1 VNLPLHIATR
11 YLFSK
16 KKHNAIN
23 VVSLVSVLGVA
34 TAVAALVCVLS
45 VYNGFQ
51 QLLGS
56 LYSRIDPQIKIKVVE
71 GKTFTLDQRAFQD
84 LRKDPSV
91 AVFCEVLEENA
102 LLQYKNAQTSVTIK
116 GVSENYNKLTQI
128 DDLMVSGT
136 FTLTDQNFR
145 YAAIGAGLSSILG
158 TGGSYVEPITINAPR
173 RIGSINMA
181 NPASSFT
188 TLDVL
193 ICGSFEVNQGEYDN
207 RLALVPLSLAREL
220 FDYTNEVSSIEI
232 KLKEG
237 ADAQRCKKSFS
248 KMLGPNYQVL
258 TLDEQ
263 KADVY
268 RINRIEKWMT
278 FLILSFILL
287 IALFNVI
294 GSLSML
300 ILEKMDDAKTLHR
313 LGASQKKLRRIF
325 IIEGWL
331 IALIGALLGLF
342 IGSIL
347 CLLQQRFGLLKLGGG
362 GNFIV
367 DAYPVRLM
375 IKDLAL
381 IFATVFAVSI
391 PTTWWPVQAYLR
403 KSDKK

>member
-1 VNLPLHIATR
+1 MNLPLHIATR

-23 VVSLVSVLGVA
+23 IVSLVSVLGVA

-71 GKTFTLDQRAFQD
+71 GKTFTLDNRSFQD
-84 LRKDPSV
+84 IRKDPRV
-91 AVFCEVLEENA
+91 AIFCEVLEENA
-102 LLQYKNAQTSVTIK
+102 LLQYKNAQTSATIK
-116 GVSENYNKLTQI
+116 GVSDNYNKLTQI
-128 DDLMVSGT
+128 DDLMVSGN

-145 YAAIGAGLSSILG
+145 YAAIGAGLSGILG

-181 NPASSFT
+181 NPAGSFT

-193 ICGSFEVNQGEYDN
+193 ICGSFEINQGEYDN
-207 RLALVPLSLAREL
+207 RLAIVPLSLAREL
-220 FDYTNEVSSIEI
+220 FEYTNQVSSIEI
-232 KLKEG
+232 KLKKG
-237 ADAQRCKKSFS
+237 TDAQRCKKDFA
-248 KMLGPNYQVL
+248 KRLGPNFQVL

-300 ILEKMDDAKTLHR
+300 ILEKKDDAKTLGR
-313 LGASQKKLRRIF
+313 LGANQKTIRRIF
-325 IIEGWL
+325 QTEGWL

-342 IGSIL
+342 LGSAL
-347 CLLQQRFGLLKLGGG
+347 CLLQQHFGLLKLGGG
-362 GNFIV
+362 GNFVV

-375 IKDLAL
+375 LKDILL
-381 IFATVFAVSI
+381 VFATVIVVSI

-403 KSDKK
+403 KSEKR